1 MRDRPDGAALL
12 ALAREVLDDELPP
25 GRWAETQLARRA
37 IEIAERE
44 RAAGDMHFAAAER
57 ELEAFYATPLTPS
70 LSPHCGEREN
80 AMWRRFARD
89 LRAGAF
95 EGDAARARAA
105 RALLWRLTVAR
116 LRISNPQ
123 FLAANGLA

>member
-1 MRDRPDGAALL
+1 MRDQPDGAALL
-12 ALAREVLDDELPP
+12 ALAREVLDGERPP
-25 GRWAETQLARRA
+25 GRCADRRLARRA
-37 IEIAERE
+37 IDIAERE
-44 RAAGDMHFAAAER
+44 RAAGDRHFAAAER
-57 ELEAFYATPLTPS
+57 ELAAFYATPLTPS
-70 LSPHCGEREN
+70 LSPQGGDREN
-80 AMWRRFARD
+80 ALWRRFARD

-116 LRISNPQ
+116 LRIANPQ